1 MIQDQP
7 GGSIWIGQPS
17 YIDKILYSL
26 DMHESKPVGYPVNCD
41 VKLVPCD
48 NPEDVYNQQTYQAV
62 VGSLLYLSTKTRP
75 DIAFAVSC
83 VARFC
88 ANPPKDHWTAVK
100 RILCY
105 LNGSR
110 QLGLLYRADASN
122 VIVGYSDTD
131 WAGNVGDRKSTSG
144 YVFLLRGLQLAG
156 RLQSRLL

>member
-48 NPEDVYNQQTYQAV
+48 NPEDVYNQHTYQAV